1 MGSFESHRINLIT
14 GVFMK
19 NFRMMALGAS
29 ALALSLT
36 TPASAASLI
45 LGFEGSDQLAACAL
59 NSCFRPPDTM
69 GAVGTTQYVELNN
82 GIFRVHDK
90 ATGANLFSQN
100 PSDFWATKVGL
111 GGSGGDHRLMFDA
124 TSQRWIAA
132 AFGVT
137 GNIINVGV
145 SATSDALGVWKGMA
159 ITVLT
164 AGNIADYP
172 TLALDRDAVYIGTN
186 NFSTTAFTGTSLLV
200 LNRNAVFAAAGP
212 TTTGLTTFTS
222 PNSGPLDNGFAI
234 QGVNSNDLDGVG
246 RIVADSRLADA
257 TVAYNI
263 NNPGTA
269 GATQSVGT
277 QIPGTAY
284 ASAPLGRQPDGSRTV
299 DTLSPRIT
307 GSVFEMNGKIYYA
320 HTVAAS
326 VGVAAAVR
334 VVVLDAV
341 TKAVLSITN
350 IEDPNFDYY
359 QGSLAINSA
368 GKLVVGY
375 NRSGGQTTDLNGDG
389 KADGNISVM
398 ARVYNAN
405 ANGTI
410 SQTDELL
417 IRVSDTGDYHC
428 TTTTTTPCRERWGD
442 YAAVS
447 LDPTNNDNFWV
458 IGEYAQVS
466 AIIPN
471 FTTTP
476 RSIWGTYI
484 GVIGTGNIAVAV
496 PEPATWA
503 QMLLG
508 FGLIGGAIRRKR
520 VTNVTYS
527 VA

>member
-1 MGSFESHRINLIT
+1 MT
-14 GVFMK
+14 
-19 NFRMMALGAS
+19 NFKALALGAS
-29 ALALSLT
+29 ALALSMA

-59 NSCFRPPDTM
+59 NACFRPPDTM
-69 GAVGTTQYVELNN
+69 GAVGTTQYMELNN

-90 ATGANLFSQN
+90 ATGANLFSSN
-100 PSDFWATKVGL
+100 PSAFWTTQVGL
-111 GGSGGDHRLMFDA
+111 GNTGGDPRVMFDA
-124 TSQRWIAA
+124 ASSRWIAI
-132 AFGVT
+132 AFGSTNNV
-137 GNIINVGV
+137 INVGV
-145 SATSDALGVWKGMA
+145 SATSDALGVWRGMS
-159 ITVLT
+159 IPVLA
-164 AGNIADYP
+164 AGNTADYP
-172 TLALDRDAVYIGTN
+172 TLALDRDAIYIGTN
-186 NFSTTAFTGTSLLV
+186 NFSTTFFGTSLLV
-200 LNRNAVFAAAGP
+200 LNKANVFAAAGP
-212 TTTGLTTFTS
+212 TTTGMTTFTS

-234 QGVNSNDLDGVG
+234 QGVNSSDLDGVG

-269 GATQSVGT
+269 GATQTVGT

-284 ASAPLGRQPDGSRTV
+284 AVAPLGRQPDGTRTV

-307 GSVFEMNGKIYYA
+307 GSVHEMNGKIYYA

-326 VGVAAAVR
+326 VGLAAAVR

-350 IEDPNFDYY
+350 IEDPNFDFF

-375 NRSGGQTTDLNGDG
+375 NRSGAQTTDLNSDG

-410 SQTDELL
+410 SQTDEIL

-447 LDPTNNDNFWV
+447 LDPSNNDNFWV

-466 AIIPN
+466 AIIPG

-484 GVIGTGNIAVAV
+484 GVIGTSNAVAAV
-496 PEPATWA
+496 PEPASWMM
-503 QMLLG
+503 MLAG
-508 FGLIGGAIRRKR
+508 FGLVGGAIRRKR

>member
-1 MGSFESHRINLIT
+1 MTNHFKCL
-14 GVFMK
+14 
-19 NFRMMALGAS
+19 
-29 ALALSLT
+29 ALATTMLVAST

-100 PSDFWATKVGL
+100 PSDFWNTRVGL

-124 TSQRWIAA
+124 SSQRWIAA

-159 ITVLT
+159 ITVLG
-164 AGNIADYP
+164 AGSIADYP
-172 TLALDRDAVYIGTN
+172 TLALDNQAVYIGTN
-186 NFSTTAFTGTSLLV
+186 NFGATTFDGTSLLV
-200 LNRNAVFAAAGP
+200 LNRNSVFAAGGP
-212 TTTGLTTFTS
+212 TTAGLTTFTTS
-222 PNSGPLDNGFAI
+222 TAGPDNGFAI
-234 QGVNSNDLDGVG
+234 QGVNSADGDGVG
-246 RIVADSRLADA
+246 RIVADSRDFNAN
-257 TVAYNI
+257 VAYNI

-269 GATQSVGT
+269 GATQTVSA
-277 QIPGTAY
+277 QIAGSGY
-284 ASAPLGRQPDGSRTV
+284 NQAPLGRQPDGTRTV

-307 GSVFEMNGKIYYA
+307 GSVWEMNGKIYYA
-320 HTVAAS
+320 HTVAAD
-326 VGVAAAVR
+326 VGTAAAVR
-334 VVVLDAV
+334 IVVLDAV
-341 TKAVLSITN
+341 TKAILSTTKIQ
-350 IEDPNFDYY
+350 DPNFDFY

-398 ARVYNAN
+398 ARVFNAN

-410 SQTDELL
+410 SQTDEIM

-428 TTTTTTPCRERWGD
+428 TGAGCRERWGD

-447 LDPTNNDNFWV
+447 LDPSNSDNFWV
-458 IGEYAQVS
+458 IGEYARPT
-466 AIIPN
+466 AAFIPG

-484 GVIGTGNIAVAV
+484 GVIGTGNVVGAI
-496 PEPATWA
+496 PESSTWLM
-503 QMLLG
+503 MLAG
-508 FGLIGGAIRRKR
+508 FGLVGGAMRRR
-520 VTNVTYS
+520 PNVKVSYL
-527 VA
+527 V